1 MEECI
6 AEQPAVSLLADL
18 RELISDESPE
28 GPAKLRLA
36 TDRVIIAAI
45 GRVEST
51 AASRMAAAEAARACR
66 SLAMD
71 LQQSVELHNAA
82 TDEALSD
89 ARDAAIEALDHFEM
103 ELASCAPPTQL
114 GKPRRRVAP
123 RTSSVVMKK
132 RRPMFTPRDAVQAKA
147 EG

>member
-18 RELISDESPE
+18 RDLIADESPD
-28 GPAKLRLA
+28 GPAKLRLG

-45 GRVEST
+45 GRVEAT

-82 TDEALSD
+82 TDEALTD
-89 ARDAAIEALDHFEM
+89 ARDAAIQALDRFEM
-103 ELASCAPPTQL
+103 ELASCPLPTQV
-114 GKPRRRVAP
+114 GKARRQVAP

-132 RRPMFTPRDAVQAKA
+132 RRPMFTPRDAAQAKA